1 MTGWRLVILVGL
13 ALVIGAVGL
22 FLIFE
27 PAPAEPLDEFA
38 LRNNAVMASSAS
50 TGMGILIPRLAL
62 AAEVVEPHTTDAS
75 VIVALARRTET
86 PTLEPRQEPTIQP
99 TEQATLEPSATH
111 TLEPSPEPTVQPTDG
126 PLVDPTIRPTDPIP
140 PTAVPV
146 TFTPAPTQPPRPT
159 EPPQSP
165 VPVEPS
171 PTPVPTEPP
180 AEPTQAPPPEPTQ
193 APPEPTRAP
202 PPSSDAGL
210 SLAINGCGAI
220 TKAGGYYLTGNVGGS
235 GDCINIRAN
244 NVVLDCRGQAVQGAD
259 FVGVGIVV
267 RKLGLIGNERPK
279 NVEIRNCTV
288 SGYRYGIYVEGSSG
302 IHIHHNTLTRNYDDV
317 NDQRFGIF
325 LGMVEGGGIR
335 LNESDNGIVEH
346 NNANSQAIG
355 IDIRTSSGIHVRN
368 NDSSN
373 NSAWGVNLMQTSNS
387 EVSGNTTNGN
397 VRFCTWGAGVVGPGC
412 DAGGITLQ
420 DGSNGN
426 RILNNEVGS
435 GNGNGIFI
443 KAHGL
448 PCGNNNVIAGNNIHD
463 IMYNAVELGFCT
475 GNQVIGNN
483 MHNCIDGI
491 WMGFAKGNV
500 IKDNTIANMNNHGI
514 IVLNSLENEISG
526 NQIINTREGIKLFYE
541 QKNPGEFWWLD
552 VNAFP
557 SRSNRIVNNTLRDN
571 AGSGIYLMDS
581 QDNQVHNNVF
591 ANNAKNIKMEG
602 NTNGNDIRDNQESRI
617 DERYPDGLRREYA
630 LYFSRPLI
638 AMRYGTTRIDPVASS
653 TAAN

>member
-1 MTGWRLVILVGL
+1 MTGWRLVLLVGIAL
-13 ALVIGAVGL
+13 AVGAVGL
-22 FLIFE
+22 FLIFD

-50 TGMGILIPRLAL
+50 AGMGILLPKLAL
-62 AAEVVEPHTTDAS
+62 AANVAEPAAGGEP
-75 VIVALARRTET
+75 VAVALARKTKTPTAEPTLAPTEPPTTESSAT
-86 PTLEPRQEPTIQP
+86 PTLEPTIQP
-99 TEQATLEPSATH
+99 TETPIVE
-111 TLEPSPEPTVQPTDG
+111 
-126 PLVDPTIRPTDPIP
+126 PTIRPTDAVP

-159 EPPQSP
+159 EPTLTPVPTEPTQTP

-171 PTPVPTEPP
+171 ATPVPDEPQPEPTQPP
-180 AEPTQAPPPEPTQ
+180 AEPTQAPPEPTS
-193 APPEPTRAP
+193 AP
-202 PPSSDAGL
+202 PPSSAGL
-210 SLAINGCGAI
+210 SLAISGCGAI
-220 TKAGGYYLTGNVGGS
+220 TNPGGYYLTGNIGS
-235 GDCINIRAN
+235 GNDCLNIRAS
-244 NVVLDCRGQAVQGAD
+244 NVVLDCQGHSIQGNGFGGD
-259 FVGVGIVV
+259 GIIV
-267 RKLGLIGNERPK
+267 RKLGIIGNERPK
-279 NVEIRNCTV
+279 NVEIRNCTI
-288 SGYRYGIYVEGSSG
+288 SGYRYGIFVEGSSG
-302 IHIHHNTLTRNYDDV
+302 VHIHHNTLTKNFDDV

-325 LGMVEGGGIR
+325 LGTVEGGGIR
-335 LNESDNGIVEH
+335 LNESDNGIVEN

-355 IDIRTSSGIHVRN
+355 IDIRTSSGIHVRD

-373 NSAWGVNLMQTSNS
+373 NSAWGVNLMQTNNS

-448 PCGNNNVIAGNNIHD
+448 PCGNNNVIAGNHIHD

-483 MHNCIDGI
+483 LHNCIDGI

-500 IKDNTIANMNNHGI
+500 IRDNTIANMNNHGI
-514 IVLNSLENEISG
+514 IILNSLENEISG

-557 SRSNRIVNNTLRDN
+557 SRSNKIFNNSLRDN
-571 AGSGIYLMDS
+571 TSSGVYLLDS
-581 QDNQVHNNVF
+581 QENQVFSNVF
-591 ANNAKNIKMEG
+591 GNNAKNIKLEG
-602 NTNGNDIRDNQESRI
+602 DTSGNSIHDNQE
-617 DERYPDGLRREYA
+617 
-630 LYFSRPLI
+630 
-638 AMRYGTTRIDPVASS
+638 
-653 TAAN
+653 